1 MMRDIMGF
9 LSVIAAAVAG
19 FGFGAVWYMTLS
31 KPWLAAA
38 GIKCDEHGKPIGNGS
53 PLPFVL
59 SFIAMILVSGMMRHT
74 FALSGIDTFGKGLI
88 SGLGI
93 GLFFI
98 SPWIMINN
106 AYGMRPFKLTV
117 IDSGYAIFGCAIMG
131 AVLTLV

>member
-1 MMRDIMGF
+1 MGF
-9 LSVIAAAVAG
+9 LSVIVAAIAG
-19 FGFGAVWYMTLS
+19 FAFGAVWYMTLS
-31 KPWLAAA
+31 KPWLAAS
-38 GIKCDEHGKPIGNGS
+38 GIKCDENGKPMGDGS

-74 FALSGIDTFGKGLI
+74 FALSGIDTFSKGLV

-106 AYGMRPFKLTV
+106 AYTSRPFKLTI
-117 IDSGYAIFGCAIMG
+117 IDSGYAVFGCAIMG
-131 AVLTLV
+131 AILTLL

>member
-1 MMRDIMGF
+1 MGF
-9 LSVIAAAVAG
+9 LSVIAAAIAG
-19 FGFGAVWYMTLS
+19 FVFGAIWYMTLS
-31 KPWLAAA
+31 KPWLAVS
-38 GIKCDEHGKPIGNGS
+38 GIKCDEHGKPEGNGS

-59 SFIAMILVSGMMRHT
+59 SFIAMLFVAGMMRHT
-74 FALSGIDTFGKGLI
+74 FVLSGINTFGKGLM

-106 AYGMRPFKLTV
+106 AYTMRPFKLTV

-131 AVLTLV
+131 AVLTLI

>member
-9 LSVIAAAVAG
+9 LSVIAAAIAG

-38 GIKCDEHGKPIGNGS
+38 GIKCDENGKPIGNGS

-74 FALSGIDTFGKGLI
+74 FALSGINTFGKGMV

-98 SPWIMINN
+98 SPWIMIKITPT
-106 AYGMRPFKLTV
+106 A
-117 IDSGYAIFGCAIMG
+117 CARSNSPLST
-131 AVLTLV
+131 AVTRFSAARS